1 MSWQPSPPPPSRT
14 PVLTA
19 LVVLL
24 VLAAGGLLAAYPRM
38 LHFSFV
44 FSAYDVGMHLQALW
58 KFSRLDGLLNTIR
71 GLPYWGDH
79 LWIAYALLAPV
90 YNIWPTATVLYAY
103 QGLGLAAGG
112 LAVWGIARRRLA
124 SPVAALVPV
133 VLYLCYPGLIYTA
146 QENFH
151 PEAIGST
158 WLLVVLWAQETGRRR
173 LFWLAVALALATK
186 EDIALYLIGFAAWI
200 FLRGDRRRA
209 VVLAG
214 VCAVYF
220 FIAMK
225 VLLPAF
231 NGVGFFRASGGYWF
245 SALAANVMNPSWYA
259 EVFARP
265 VARAYAWDL
274 VWPVAFLPL
283 LSPVTLFLLAVPAFI
298 VNNLAGGYLV
308 SVHYHYM
315 YGIIPGVFMATVE
328 ALATLEGLAR
338 RWLHP
343 TWLRRAVGT
352 IVLGLVLV
360 PALRMQVGKP
370 QREVSY
376 LFMASHLRPYDSEK
390 VRFLHATIAR
400 IGPEAKVAASH
411 NLVPFLADRRWI
423 FMFPNPWKVMYW
435 GINGENQVPPETV
448 DTLLLDLAAMD
459 GELGRKAEEIIASGG
474 WTVLAKEHMVLFA
487 VRE

>member
-1 MSWQPSPPPPSRT
+1 MNSQPSPPSPSRT

-24 VLAAGGLLAAYPRM
+24 ALAAGGLLAAYPRT
-38 LHFSFV
+38 LHFSFAY
-44 FSAYDVGMHLQALW
+44 SAYDVGMHLQALW

-79 LWIAYALLAPV
+79 PWIGYALLAPV
-90 YNIWPTATVLYAY
+90 YRIWPTATVLYAY

-124 SPVAALVPV
+124 NRVVALVPV

-158 WLLVVLWAQETGRRR
+158 WLLVVLWAEETGRRR
-173 LFWLAVALALATK
+173 MFWLAVALAIATK
-186 EDIALYLIGFAAWI
+186 EDIALYLIGFAVWI

-220 FIAMK
+220 VVAMK
-225 VLLPAF
+225 VLLPWF

-265 VARAYAWDL
+265 VARTYAWDL
-274 VWPVAFLPL
+274 LWPVAFLPL
-283 LSPVTLFLLAVPAFI
+283 LSPVTLFLLAVPAFV
-298 VNNLAGGYLV
+298 VNNLAGAYLV

-338 RWLHP
+338 RWLHRRGSGAPSERSSSGSSSSRRSACRSASRSARCRTSSWRATCAP
-343 TWLRRAVGT
+343 TTPRR
-352 IVLGLVLV
+352 
-360 PALRMQVGKP
+360 
-370 QREVSY
+370 S
-376 LFMASHLRPYDSEK
+376 ASS
-390 VRFLHATIAR
+390 T
-400 IGPEAKVAASH
+400 
-411 NLVPFLADRRWI
+411 RRS
-423 FMFPNPWKVMYW
+423 
-435 GINGENQVPPETV
+435 
-448 DTLLLDLAAMD
+448 
-459 GELGRKAEEIIASGG
+459 RASGRRRRSPRRTTSSRSWPTG
-474 WTVLAKEHMVLFA
+474 AGSSCSPTPG
-487 VRE
+487 R